1 MRSTINTQGCLVRK
15 PANPGRKVIL
25 SLISLVQKRLV
36 CQNFRDFNLVAKLIS
51 TKYKQWNSANWRKTQ
66 LLLTKSYLIVFWTA
80 RLRVVIVKA
89 IYTRTFTDYSIWII
103 TLRARFLFWLVLS
116 TWNAAK
122 QNVQSNKIN
131 EYR

>member
-80 RLRVVIVKA
+80 RLRVVTVKA

>member
-80 RLRVVIVKA
+80 RLRVVTVKA

-122 QNVQSNKIN
+122 QNVQNNKIN
-131 EYR
+131 E

>member
-80 RLRVVIVKA
+80 RLRVVTVKA

-122 QNVQSNKIN
+122 ENVQSNKIN
-131 EYR
+131 E

>member
-66 LLLTKSYLIVFWTA
+66 LLLTKTYLIVFWTA
-80 RLRVVIVKA
+80 RLRVVTVKA

-122 QNVQSNKIN
+122 QNVQNNKIN
-131 EYR
+131 E

>member
-15 PANPGRKVIL
+15 PANPGRKGIL

-36 CQNFRDFNLVAKLIS
+36 YQNFRDFNLVAKLIS

-80 RLRVVIVKA
+80 RLRVVTVKA

-103 TLRARFLFWLVLS
+103 TFRALFLFWLFKTHGMPLS
-116 TWNAAK
+116 KTCK
-122 QNVQSNKIN
+122 VIK
-131 EYR
+131 